1 MSNEEIG
8 VIVESIVAGMAPVV
22 KKYCDT
28 IIERKLS
35 SLGIKKEPKLTEQV
49 SKSME
54 SFMFGDSF
62 DNDSSPTE
70 KVGKG
75 LLNEY
80 DAGADNNDTI
90 KENYT
95 PSYMSEAKA
104 NSIIN
109 SSIPGGDVDMATILK
124 KAGGPGG
131 IENMNIKTSNVDQIE
146 MDNFFTKIGM

>member
-22 KKYCDT
+22 KKYCDV
-28 IIERKLS
+28 IIEKKLS
-35 SLGIKKEPKLTEQV
+35 ALGIKKEPKLTEQV

-54 SFMFGDSF
+54 NFMFGESSN
-62 DNDSSPTE
+62 NDYNPTE
-70 KVGKG
+70 KVGKD
-75 LLNEY
+75 LLGKYNVDDDNGIINESS
-80 DAGADNNDTI
+80 A
-90 KENYT
+90 
-95 PSYMSEAKA
+95 PVYMSDAKA

-109 SSIPGGDVDMATILK
+109 SNIPGGDVDMATILK

>member
-22 KKYCDT
+22 KKYCDV
-28 IIERKLS
+28 IIEKKLS
-35 SLGIKKEPKLTEQV
+35 ALGIKKEPKLTEQV

-54 SFMFGDSF
+54 NFMFGESSN
-62 DNDSSPTE
+62 NDYNPTE
-70 KVGKG
+70 KVGKD
-75 LLNEY
+75 LLGKYNVDDDNGIINESS
-80 DAGADNNDTI
+80 A
-90 KENYT
+90 
-95 PSYMSEAKA
+95 PVYMSDAKA

-109 SSIPGGDVDMATILK
+109 SNIPGGDVDMATILK

-146 MDNFFTKIGM
+146 MDNFFTKTGM